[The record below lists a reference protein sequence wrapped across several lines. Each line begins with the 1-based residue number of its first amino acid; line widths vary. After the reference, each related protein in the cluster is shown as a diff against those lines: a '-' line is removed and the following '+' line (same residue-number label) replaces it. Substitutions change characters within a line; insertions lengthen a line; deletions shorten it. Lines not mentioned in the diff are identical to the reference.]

1 MKYPVNMVCINTAA
15 LWTQTVNTMLYYTP
29 LNFLSRGGG
38 VGLKCQGG
46 GEGRDVKVSCQ
57 RERVLLNQQKQWCLE
72 YL

>member
-46 GEGRDVKVSCQ
+46 GEGRGCEE
-57 RERVLLNQQKQWCLE
+57 RELC
-72 YL
+72 